1 MRHPRSPSR
10 SSTSPLTPA
19 ALRAYFF
26 FSAVTLN
33 LKKMM
38 SPSLTTYSL
47 PSVLYLPA
55 FSRLGVRVSL
65 RVGVKGTG
73 YGQGLRV
80 GITGYG
86 LRVRA
91 GAAAPS

>member
-1 MRHPRSPSR
+1 MSLRTSKLRGASSAQPQPH
-10 SSTSPLTPA
+10 SSTSPLYTPA
-19 ALRAYFF
+19 ALLTAYFF

-55 FSRLGVRVSL
+55 FSRLGIRVSL

-73 YGQGLRV
+73 YG
-80 GITGYG
+80 
-86 LRVRA
+86 
-91 GAAAPS
+91 

>member
-1 MRHPRSPSR
+1 MR
-10 SSTSPLTPA
+10 A
-19 ALRAYFF
+19 YFYFF

-55 FSRLGVRVSL
+55 FR
-65 RVGVKGTG
+65 RVGL
-73 YGQGLRV
+73 GL
-80 GITGYG
+80 G
-86 LRVRA
+86 L
-91 GAAAPS
+91 GLGLG

>member
-1 MRHPRSPSR
+1 M
-10 SSTSPLTPA
+10 
-19 ALRAYFF
+19 RAYFF

-55 FSRLGVRVSL
+55 FSRSGLGLGLGLRLGLGLGVRV
-65 RVGVKGTG
+65 K
-73 YGQGLRV
+73 
-80 GITGYG
+80 
-86 LRVRA
+86 VR
-91 GAAAPS
+91 G